1 MSNWSL
7 LVITCEAAAGILL
20 PVLGSPLQK
29 RCWYWNESIRQT
41 KTISWPKHME
51 IIKHWKKLACS
62 ALRWQDLEGLRR
74 WGVKLQQEI
83 SMLSSTTSWECK
95 GKQRAKPF
103 LKGYRIRCNKDK
115 AETLIKVFLHWL
127 DKSFSSLVVVGC
139 CICLFGFFGGVVCQ
153 KEPNIGIS
161 CQENLWFCHTLI
173 RSQLDWRIPWAISHR
188 LAPLWAG
195 MVPDNLPHLPSSKN
209 FCISIIF
216 WF

>member
-41 KTISWPKHME
+41 KTISLPKHMA
-51 IIKHWKKLACS
+51 ITKHWKKLACS

-139 CICLFGFFGGVVCQ
+139 CICLFVCFFVLGGCLSKGTKHWNKLPGKLVVL
-153 KEPNIGIS
+153 PYFDTLTTWL
-161 CQENLWFCHTLI
+161 ENTL
-173 RSQLDWRIPWAISHR
+173 S
-188 LAPLWAG
+188 
-195 MVPDNLPHLPSSKN
+195 NLT
-209 FCISIIF
+209 
-216 WF
+216 